1 MTTVPGSSPRPQ
13 APPPL
18 PQQLKPRRELRL
30 ASAQA
35 HELGPVWTQPFGRLL
50 LGQVAPVVGK
60 TTLLDVMCHSGYPGL
75 ELLRRFPEARLFAVD
90 PSAALIE
97 QARRNAGE
105 LLGRRVF
112 LRTEPGEPNLPFDEA
127 VYDLVVSNLG
137 LYDAAQ
143 PQLLLKELARVAKPG
158 AQVVATL
165 PLRGTFAE
173 FYALLEA
180 ELTGREVER
189 KRLLGHLQSW
199 PDVETVRG
207 WAKLAG
213 LDEIELVVSPFS
225 LLFAGAAELF
235 YSPLIEHGP
244 MPALRALCGD
254 SRGEQQAVF
263 SALRERIEQI
273 CGGEGKDRV
282 GLRSTL
288 RKPLVLTVRA
298 ACLRA
303 RRPL

>member
-1 MTTVPGSSPRPQ
+1 MSTFPGSAPRPQ

-18 PQQLKPRRELRL
+18 PQSHKSRREARL
-30 ASAQA
+30 GGAYSQEIA
-35 HELGPVWTQPFGRLL
+35 PVWTQPFGRLL
-50 LGQVAPVVGK
+50 LGQVAPIIGK

-75 ELLRRFPEARLFAVD
+75 ELLRRFPDARLFAVD
-90 PSAALIE
+90 PSSALIE
-97 QARRNAGE
+97 QARRSAGE

-112 LRTEPGEPNLPFDEA
+112 LRTEPGEPKLPFDEA

-143 PQLLLKELARVAKPG
+143 PQQLLTELARVAKPG

-173 FYALLEA
+173 LYALLEA
-180 ELTGREVER
+180 ELSGREAIR
-189 KRLLGHLQSW
+189 QRLLAHLQSW

-207 WAKLAG
+207 WARLAG
-213 LDEIELVVSPFS
+213 LDEVELVVSPFS
-225 LLFAGAAELF
+225 LLFAGAVDLF
-235 YSPLIEHGP
+235 YSPLIEQGP
-244 MPALRALCGD
+244 LPACKALFGD
-254 SRGEQQAVF
+254 ARGEMQAVF
-263 SALRERIEQI
+263 VALRDRIEQI
-273 CGGEGKDRV
+273 CTGKSKERV
-282 GLRSTL
+282 GLRKPL